1 MPGPETLTFS
11 INTLGL
17 HQKLRIF
24 WAIFRKENGLFAR
37 DPRSKP
43 YVSNKFGRPK
53 LDLYLR
59 RQLQDFRRLPG

>member
-24 WAIFRKENGLFAR
+24 WAIFRKENGLFEGNQ
-37 DPRSKP
+37 RSK
-43 YVSNKFGRPK
+43 VAKTGA
-53 LDLYLR
+53 
-59 RQLQDFRRLPG
+59 